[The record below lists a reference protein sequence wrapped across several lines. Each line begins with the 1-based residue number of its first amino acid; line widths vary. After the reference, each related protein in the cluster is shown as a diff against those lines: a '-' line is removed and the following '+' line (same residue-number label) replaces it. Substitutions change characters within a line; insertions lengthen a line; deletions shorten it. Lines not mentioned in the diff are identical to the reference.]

1 MKVFRSNQQFIG
13 DMRDRGNTY
22 QSDSEYGNCIGKNHP
37 ISTNKERRKEKKG
50 QQKEQK
56 LFQVKIYESCL
67 DPSLNKPTT
76 EDNKTTKP
84 QL

>member
-50 QQKEQK
+50 
-56 LFQVKIYESCL
+56 
-67 DPSLNKPTT
+67 
-76 EDNKTTKP
+76 
-84 QL
+84 